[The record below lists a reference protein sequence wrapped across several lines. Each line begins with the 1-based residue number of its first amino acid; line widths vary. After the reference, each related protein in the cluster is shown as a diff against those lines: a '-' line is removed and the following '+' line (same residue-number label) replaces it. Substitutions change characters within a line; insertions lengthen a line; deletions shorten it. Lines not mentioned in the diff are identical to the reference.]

1 MIYNLIIALYTSAVR
16 LAALFNKKVA
26 LMVKGEKESS
36 DILQKQIIH
45 GEKYLWF
52 HAASL
57 GEFEQ
62 GRPLIEEIRKTY
74 PQYKILQTFFL
85 RPDMKCEK
93 TIKERTLSAIFRWTP
108 RAT

>member
-1 MIYNLIIALYTSAVR
+1 
-16 LAALFNKKVA
+16 
-26 LMVKGEKESS
+26 MVKGEKESF
-36 DILQKQIIH
+36 DILQKQIIR

-85 RPDMKCEK
+85 LPDMKCER
-93 TIKERTLSAIFRWTP
+93 TIKGLTLSAIFRWTH
-108 RAT
+108 RTT